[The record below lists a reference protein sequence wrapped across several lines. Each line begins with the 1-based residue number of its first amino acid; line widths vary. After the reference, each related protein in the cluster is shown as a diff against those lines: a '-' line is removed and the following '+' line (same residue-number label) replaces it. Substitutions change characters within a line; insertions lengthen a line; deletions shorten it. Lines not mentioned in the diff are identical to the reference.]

1 MMLYN
6 TGVYKMRQVSLTF
19 AQAAFYARRA
29 FSLKNKKDRFAL
41 RGLIRWSTRRYS
53 LTTEE
58 LTRLKKLA

>member
-1 MMLYN
+1 
-6 TGVYKMRQVSLTF
+6 MRQVSLTF